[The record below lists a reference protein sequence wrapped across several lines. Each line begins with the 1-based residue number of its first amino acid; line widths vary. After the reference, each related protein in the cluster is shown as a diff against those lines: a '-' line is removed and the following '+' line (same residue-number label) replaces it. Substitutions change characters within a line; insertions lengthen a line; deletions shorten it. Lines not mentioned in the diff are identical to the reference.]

1 VGGLFWGWM
10 CWCVCLDASVDVG
23 GHVVVGV
30 YWVGLLGMWVRDVVW
45 DVVLDAAGLEVSISM
60 DSITVW
66 CGVWG
71 ASWSGCRD
79 ISTAILGN

>member
-1 VGGLFWGWM
+1 
-10 CWCVCLDASVDVG
+10 
-23 GHVVVGV
+23 
-30 YWVGLLGMWVRDVVW
+30 MWVRDVVW